1 MSRLDKPATPDYQKG
16 IDRRRL
22 VVVGSGGIAAVRGDE
37 GVNMLLAAQGLR
49 FARELDEMRRRTC
62 WLRMSTGDD
71 IDEDDED
78 EDLPDDGQ
86 TFEPDDEF
94 DEEDFDD
101 DFDEDFEE
109 DFEELDLPDDHDN
122 LEEADNGAE
131 END

>member
-1 MSRLDKPATPDYQKG
+1 M
-16 IDRRRL
+16 
-22 VVVGSGGIAAVRGDE
+22 VGSGGMAAVRGDE
-37 GVNMLLAAQGLR
+37 GVHMLLSAQGRR
-49 FARELDEMRRRTC
+49 FARELDELRKRTY

-78 EDLPDDGQ
+78 EDLPDEGQ

-109 DFEELDLPDDHDN
+109 DFEELDLPDDHNN
-122 LEEADNGAE
+122 LEEADDAE
-131 END
+131 ESD